1 VSTLEL
7 DDRTKDWLAK
17 VISGHSTSVIDALA
31 HSIMSQDTYKDA
43 AAAIERNYE
52 ELEWLLE
59 LSDKAGV
66 PRPDVAHRM
75 KNIERMARRVSAHLA
90 QLNQSTS
97 APTPEETDA

>member
-1 VSTLEL
+1 MSTLEL

-17 VISGHSTSVIDALA
+17 VIRGHATSVIDALA
-31 HSIMSQDTYKDA
+31 HSIMSQDSYKDA

-59 LSDKAGV
+59 LADRAGV
-66 PRPDVAHRM
+66 PRPDIEYRM

-90 QLNQSTS
+90 RMKQST
-97 APTPEETDA
+97 PTTEETDV